1 MDSRAKTGLVLTGG
15 GARAAYQAGVMH
27 AIARILADAGRPA
40 LRSPFDIIC
49 GTSAGA
55 LNATALACRADDF
68 NSAVRGLLGVWEGVS
83 AHQVYRAD
91 SLAVLRSGARWLS
104 LLSFGWLLRKWHA
117 SPPQSLLDNTPLAG
131 LLHRALDLPRLDA
144 ALADGV
150 LHALA
155 ITASSYSSGHHIT
168 FYQAAREIAPWLR
181 HQRLALST
189 QISVEHLL
197 ASSAIP
203 FIFPAV
209 PLYLGGRR
217 EYCGDGSM
225 RQLAP
230 IAPAIHLGAT
240 RVLVVGAG
248 RMSETAA
255 AAPPGSATSGGY
267 PSLAQIAGHAL
278 SSIFLDS
285 LAADIERLQ
294 RVNQTLE
301 RVPPDARAALP
312 LRRVELL
319 VIAPSERLDD
329 IALRHVHSLPSPVRT
344 LLGGIGALETR
355 GAALASYLLFEGS
368 YTRELIR
375 LGEHD
380 TLARRDDVLAFFS
393 E

>member
-1 MDSRAKTGLVLTGG
+1 MVLTGG

-68 NSAVRGLLGVWEGVS
+68 GSAVRGLLAVWEGVS

-117 SPPQSLLDNTPLAG
+117 APPQSLLDNTPLAG
-131 LLHRALDLPRLDA
+131 LLHHALDLPRLDA

-155 ITASSYSSGHHIT
+155 VTASSYSSGHHIT

-181 HQRLALST
+181 HQRLALPT
-189 QISVEHLL
+189 QIGVEHLL

-209 PLYLGGRR
+209 PLYLAGRR

-248 RMSETAA
+248 RMSE
-255 AAPPGSATSGGY
+255 SATERAPGLAGNAGY

-285 LAADIERLQ
+285 LASDIERLQ

-301 RVPPDARAALP
+301 RVAPEARAALP

-355 GAALASYLLFEGS
+355 GAALASYLLFEGG

-380 TLARRDDVLAFFS
+380 TLARRDDVLDFFPA
-393 E
+393 

>member
-1 MDSRAKTGLVLTGG
+1 MDSKEKTGLILTGG
-15 GARAAYQAGVMH
+15 GARAAYQAGVMS
-27 AIARILADAGRPA
+27 AIASILEDAGRGA
-40 LRSPFDIIC
+40 RHSPFDIIC

-55 LNATALACRADDF
+55 LNATALACRADSF
-68 NSAVRGLLGVWEGVS
+68 AAGVRGLLTVWENV
-83 AHQVYRAD
+83 AAQQVYRAD
-91 SLAVLRSGARWLS
+91 SLAMLRSGARWLS

-144 ALADGV
+144 ALANGH

-155 ITASSYSSGHHIT
+155 VTASSYSSGHHIT
-168 FYQAAREIAPWLR
+168 FYQAASEIEPWVR
-181 HQRLALST
+181 HQRISLAT
-189 QISVEHLL
+189 QIGVEHLL

-209 PLYLGGRR
+209 PLYLAGRR

-248 RMSETAA
+248 RMSETVRDEAI
-255 AAPPGSATSGGY
+255 SGGY
-267 PSLAQIAGHAL
+267 PSLAQVAGHAL

-285 LAADIERLQ
+285 LAVDIERAE
-294 RVNQTLE
+294 RVNHTLSRIPAE
-301 RVPPDARAALP
+301 LRASMALRP
-312 LRRVELL
+312 VKLL

-329 IALRHVHSLPSPVRT
+329 IAARHTGSLPSSVRT
-344 LLGGIGALETR
+344 LLGGIGATEAR
-355 GAALASYLLFEGS
+355 GSALASYLLFEAS
-368 YTRELIR
+368 FTRELIR
-375 LGEHD
+375 LGERD
-380 TLARRDDVLAFFS
+380 TLARRSDVLAFFAS
-393 E
+393 

>member
-1 MDSRAKTGLVLTGG
+1 MVLTGG

-68 NSAVRGLLGVWEGVS
+68 TSAVRGLLTVWEGVS

-117 SPPQSLLDNTPLAG
+117 APPQSLLDNTPLAG
-131 LLHRALDLPRLDA
+131 LLHHALDLPRLDA

-155 ITASSYSSGHHIT
+155 ITASSYSSGRHIT
-168 FYQAAREIAPWLR
+168 FYQAAREIAPWTR
-181 HQRLALST
+181 HQRLALPT

-203 FIFPAV
+203 FMFPAV

-217 EYCGDGSM
+217 EYCGDGAM

-240 RVLVVGAG
+240 RVLVVGAA
-248 RMSETAA
+248 RVPEAA
-255 AAPPGSATSGGY
+255 GMGGEPLPHAGY
-267 PSLAQIAGHAL
+267 PSLAQVGGHAL

-285 LAADIERLQ
+285 LASDVERLQ

-301 RVPPDARAALP
+301 RVPVEARAALP

-319 VIAPSERLDD
+319 VISPSERLDD
-329 IALRHVHSLPSPVRT
+329 IACRHVHTLPAPVRT
-344 LLGGIGALETR
+344 LLGGIGALEAR

-380 TLARRDDVLAFFS
+380 TLARRDDVLAFFP